1 MMIGKKACGNC
12 KNPCQ
17 KCRAERIGNLNAE
30 AMAALN
36 RGEMETAEEG
46 LRAALE
52 HAEAGNMPI
61 HAANIHNG
69 LALLFSACGDVD
81 RALTHYA
88 EALELADGRIY
99 GDHALLQALH
109 RNLARTMMAEA

>member
-1 MMIGKKACGNC
+1 MSEKKICGNC

-17 KCRAERIGNLNAE
+17 KCRAKRIGHLNAE

-36 RGEMETAEEG
+36 CGEMETAEEQ
-46 LRAALE
+46 LREALE

-69 LALLFSACGDVD
+69 LALLFSACGDLD

-88 EALELADGRIY
+88 EALELADGRIA

-109 RNLARTMMAEA
+109 RNLARAVMAEA